1 MNTAIFRCIAPILLG
16 VAFTACACTGH
27 HQAPEEGQRV
37 GRPAATSEVGQ
48 KPISPLVD
56 YHFHLLSPAGAV
68 LLKSQ
73 GVELAPIDAAQAVAQ
88 LDKAGI
94 RRAVVLSDAYFF
106 DSPATASLPNS
117 YEAVQAENDWT
128 AREVSRFPDRLI
140 AFCGVSPLSDH
151 ALAELDRCAQNPV
164 FRGLK
169 LHFDESGVDLL
180 NAAHVAKARR
190 IFAAA
195 DALGFP
201 IITHIGTASTPPYG
215 PQHARVFVE
224 KLLPA
229 APNVTVIVAH
239 LWGGA
244 AYSDDIFKVFA
255 DAAATHANLYFEIS
269 GDALRVPSGS
279 RASTD
284 IAKRMREV
292 GMSRF
297 LFGSDFPVLGGTR
310 YEDVWPT
317 YESNM
322 PLTREEYRTVAA
334 NTAPFLRED
343 RKRPGHSLQ

>member
-1 MNTAIFRCIAPILLG
+1 MNAFMFRCIASVSLC
-16 VAFTACACTGH
+16 VAFAACVTEVRRAHRSTTTA
-27 HQAPEEGQRV
+27 
-37 GRPAATSEVGQ
+37 EVAQ
-48 KPISPLVD
+48 KIISPLVD

-68 LLKSQ
+68 VLKSQ

-106 DSPATASLPNS
+106 DSPATASLPRS

-140 AFCGVSPLSDH
+140 AFCGVNPLSDH
-151 ALAELDRCAQNPV
+151 ALAELHRCAQSSV

-180 NAAHVAKARR
+180 NPAHVAKVQR
-190 IFAAA
+190 IFEAAN
-195 DALGFP
+195 ALSFP

-215 PQHARVFVE
+215 PRHARVFVE
-224 KLLPA
+224 ELLPA

-255 DAAATHANLYFEIS
+255 DAAAQHANLYFEIS

-279 RASTD
+279 RAVVD
-284 IAKRMREV
+284 IAKRMRKV

-297 LFGSDFPVLGGTR
+297 LFGSDFPVLNGTP
-310 YEDVWPT
+310 YEKVWPT

-322 PLTREEYRTVAA
+322 PLTREEFRTIAA
-334 NTAPFLRED
+334 NAAPFLRADFNPE
-343 RKRPGHSLQ
+343 G

>member
-1 MNTAIFRCIAPILLG
+1 MNAFRFCRIASISLG
-16 VAFTACACTGH
+16 ITFAACVSPGKVA
-27 HQAPEEGQRV
+27 
-37 GRPAATSEVGQ
+37 Q
-48 KPISPLVD
+48 KTISPLVD
-56 YHFHLLSPAGAV
+56 HHFHLLSPVGAA

-94 RRAVVLSDAYFF
+94 RRAVILSDAYFF
-106 DSPATASLPNS
+106 DSPATAALPHS

-180 NAAHVAKARR
+180 NPAHVAKVRR

-195 DALGFP
+195 NALGFP

-215 PQHARVFVE
+215 PRHARVFVE
-224 KLLPA
+224 ELLPA

-255 DAAATHANLYFEIS
+255 DAAARHENLYFEIS
-269 GDALRVPSGS
+269 GDALRVPGGS
-279 RASTD
+279 RAGAD
-284 IAKRMREV
+284 IAKRMRDV

-297 LFGSDFPVLGGTR
+297 LFGSDFPVLNGMP
-310 YEDVWPT
+310 YENVWSA

-322 PLTREEYRTVAA
+322 PLTREQLRTIAT
-334 NTAPFLRED
+334 NTAPFLRE
-343 RKRPGHSLQ
+343 RIRS

>member
-1 MNTAIFRCIAPILLG
+1 MVMEFRMNVILFRCIASVLLG
-16 VAFTACACTGH
+16 VAFAGCVYTGNGRATE
-27 HQAPEEGQRV
+27 APRAHGS
-37 GRPAATSEVGQ
+37 AATAEVAE
-48 KPISPLVD
+48 KAIRPLVD
-56 YHFHLLSPAGAV
+56 YHFHLLSPAGAAV
-68 LLKSQ
+68 LKSQ
-73 GVELAPIDAAQAVAQ
+73 GVELAPIDAAQAVAE

-94 RRAVVLSDAYFF
+94 QRAVILSDAYFF
-106 DSPATASLPNS
+106 DSPATALLPGS

-140 AFCGVSPLSDH
+140 AFCGMNPLSDH

-180 NAAHVAKARR
+180 NPAHVAKVRR
-190 IFAAA
+190 IFEAANA
-195 DALGFP
+195 FDLP
-201 IITHIGTASTPPYG
+201 ITTHIGTASTPPYG
-215 PQHARVFVE
+215 PRHARVFVE
-224 KLLPA
+224 ELLPA
-229 APNVTVIVAH
+229 APNVAVIVAH

-269 GDALRVPSGS
+269 GDALRVPGGS
-279 RASTD
+279 RASLD

-297 LFGSDFPVLGGTR
+297 LFGSDFPVLNGMP

-317 YESNM
+317 YMSNM
-322 PLTREEYRTVAA
+322 PLTREQFRAIATNAA
-334 NTAPFLRED
+334 PLRHVTH
-343 RKRPGHSLQ
+343 G